1 MAVNPFFHLNDHLL
15 IRRDYKVEICPA
27 TNQRFV
33 QYQTFRPVD
42 DNFIVTKIFIEQ
54 TQQIIF
60 GYTLVIHQIIQSC
73 QILDQCLSHGLCQG

>member
-42 DNFIVTKIFIEQ
+42 DNENI
-54 TQQIIF
+54 
-60 GYTLVIHQIIQSC
+60 Y
-73 QILDQCLSHGLCQG
+73 